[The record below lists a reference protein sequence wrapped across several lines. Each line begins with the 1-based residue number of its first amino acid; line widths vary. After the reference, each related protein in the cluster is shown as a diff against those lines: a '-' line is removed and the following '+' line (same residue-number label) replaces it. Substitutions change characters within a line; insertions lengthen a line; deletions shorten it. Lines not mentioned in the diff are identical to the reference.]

1 MHLSK
6 LERLLLVQQCS
17 LLAALR
23 PDQAE
28 AHAALVEMLI
38 GGYKVFYAD
47 AVKHLHEDMPEEESR
62 FVLRALAMYDALE
75 AYEAAHP
82 KDAAVAQHPWG
93 RFRGFDARTEPQH
106 HGFALFVIRRMG
118 QFPSR
123 LAAATS
129 GGLDAGAPAIPHVRP
144 MTVEWE
150 AQGAPAALTHEQAA
164 ALLLASGA

>member
-23 PDQAE
+23 PEQAE
-28 AHAALVEMLI
+28 AQAALVEMLT
-38 GGYKVFYAD
+38 GGYKMFYAQ
-47 AVKHLHEDMPEEESR
+47 AVQHLHDDMPEEESR
-62 FVLRALAMYDALE
+62 FVLRALRMYEALE

-82 KDAAVAQHPWG
+82 EDVAIAQHPWG
-93 RFRGFDARTEPQH
+93 RFRGFDLRTEPQH

-118 QFPSR
+118 QFPSQHTH
-123 LAAATS
+123 ATA
-129 GGLDAGAPAIPHVRP
+129 GRLDAGAPAIPHVRP

-150 AQGAPAALTHEQAA
+150 AQGEPRALTREQAA
-164 ALLLASGA
+164 AILLASGV